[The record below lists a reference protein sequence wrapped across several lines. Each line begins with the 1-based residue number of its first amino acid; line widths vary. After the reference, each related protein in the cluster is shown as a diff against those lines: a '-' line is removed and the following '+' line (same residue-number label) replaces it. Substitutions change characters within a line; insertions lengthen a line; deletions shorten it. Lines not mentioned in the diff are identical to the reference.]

1 MKNPYINRTRISARQ
16 FRKFL
21 ALFCKDFNAI
31 QIADLMHWNC
41 NTANLWINLIRQRIL
56 TLVEQ
61 EKLANATN
69 VQLDETYFTRTKEYF
84 PKYGWPHEEICVFGC
99 IDDTGI
105 VYATIMPKPQLIY
118 VLPIIQTC
126 CESGETIYTD
136 SAALYKELYKLGYK
150 HCSVNHR
157 DLEFSRHENNE
168 CITTN
173 RIEVFWGWLKTRL
186 GKFRGVK
193 WDNLEVYIAE
203 SVWRYNHKKD
213 DIYKLLLGEFRRKKL
228 S

>member
-1 MKNPYINRTRISARQ
+1 MKNPYINRTRISTRQ

-31 QIADLMHWNC
+31 QIADLMNWNRK
-41 NTANLWINLIRQRIL
+41 TANLWINLIRQRISD
-56 TLVEQ
+56 LVEQ
-61 EKLANATN
+61 EKMTNATN

-84 PKYGWPHEEICVFGC
+84 PKWKLPHEEICVFGC

-105 VYATIMPKPQLIY
+105 VYATIVPKPRIIY
-118 VLPIIQTC
+118 ILPIIQSC
-126 CESGETIYTD
+126 CAPGATIYTD
-136 SAALYKELYKLGYK
+136 SATLYKGLYKLGYK

-157 DLEFSRHENNE
+157 DLEFSRHVNNE

-173 RIEVFWGWLKTRL
+173 RIEGFWGWMKTRL

-193 WDNLEVYIAE
+193 WDNLAVHIAE
-203 SVWRYNHKKD
+203 SVWRYNHRKD
-213 DIYKLLLGEFRRKKL
+213 DIYKLLLREFRRKKL
-228 S
+228 N